1 MVFSWFNTSKVDAF
15 VDAEVADL
23 VKRVPPAKLESG
35 GAGAG
40 AKKAEEQLAKSHDL
54 LLRRAQAF
62 VQREKPNLFQKARI
76 ANRMKWALLEAKYP
90 KTFVDGLAYALASV
104 VAAANS
110 QREV

>member
-23 VKRVPPAKLESG
+23 VKRVPPARLEG
-35 GAGAG
+35 EGAGAR
-40 AKKAEEQLAKSHDL
+40 KAADQLAKGHDL
-54 LLRRAQAF
+54 LLRRAKDF

-90 KTFVDGLAYALASV
+90 KGFVDEFAYALASV

>member
-23 VKRVPPAKLESG
+23 VKRVPPARLEG
-35 GAGAG
+35 EGAG
-40 AKKAEEQLAKSHDL
+40 AKKAADQLAKGHDL
-54 LLRRAQAF
+54 LLRRVKDF

-90 KTFVDGLAYALASV
+90 KGFVDEFAYALASV